1 MGGADLKIFL
11 SHKSFS
17 PETVG
22 TSVGFDQQHHHG
34 DPFMSPPLCS
44 TGGGGAVQAERTQ
57 TPNQGFSEVIVS
69 FVLVPSV
76 SILPLRW
83 ESNEASLDGTLS
95 STPNHPLRGSQ
106 EIWEEQKLMERNEW
120 RPEPSFNYDT
130 GFKGSGKS
138 GN

>member
-1 MGGADLKIFL
+1 MQ
-11 SHKSFS
+11 
-17 PETVG
+17 T
-22 TSVGFDQQHHHG
+22 
-34 DPFMSPPLCS
+34 
-44 TGGGGAVQAERTQ
+44 ERIQ
-57 TPNQGFSEVIVS
+57 TPNQGLSEAIVS

-83 ESNEASLDGTLS
+83 ESNEALVDGTLS

-106 EIWEEQKLMERNEW
+106 EIWKEQKLMERNER